1 MLDFVAAV
9 QSSAS
14 CFARC
19 FCNLSSAS
27 DRGRRMTLL
36 LSLLCVV
43 VVVGSIIAVDGASG
57 IPCPSGFFSCL
68 AIVVGGREGI
78 D

>member
-1 MLDFVAAV
+1 
-9 QSSAS
+9 
-14 CFARC
+14 
-19 FCNLSSAS
+19 
-27 DRGRRMTLL
+27 MTLL

-68 AIVVGGREGI
+68 TYGRRSRGNRLILSCLTNLVGGQEEIDYRSSGI
-78 D
+78 FI